1 MHSLVGSWGKCMLP
15 THSCVCLR
23 ACVCVNTFKMQ
34 YTQQPL
40 TLKWITV
47 KAELMR
53 LHILNYAP
61 ELKTQS
67 VIAFAYSLY

>member
-15 THSCVCLR
+15 THSCAR
-23 ACVCVNTFKMQ
+23 VCVYTFKMQ

-40 TLKWITV
+40 SLKWISV